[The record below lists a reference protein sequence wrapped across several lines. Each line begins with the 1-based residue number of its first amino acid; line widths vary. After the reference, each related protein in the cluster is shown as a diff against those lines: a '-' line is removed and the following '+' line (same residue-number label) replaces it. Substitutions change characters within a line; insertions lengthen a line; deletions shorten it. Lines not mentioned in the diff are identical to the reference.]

1 MEEEQMKLKP
11 MADNVLLKQFE
22 APETTV
28 SGIILATATKE
39 KPAIYEVVSA
49 GPGTK
54 EVAMTVAAGDRVVVA
69 KNVGFDVTIDK
80 VDYKFVKLEEILAT
94 VTD

>member
-1 MEEEQMKLKP
+1 MKLKP
-11 MADNVLLKQFE
+11 MADNVLLKQYE
-22 APETTV
+22 APETTF
-28 SGIILATATKE
+28 SGIVLATATKE

-54 EVAMTVAAGDRVVVA
+54 DIAMTVAAGDRVVVA
-69 KNVGFDVTIDK
+69 KHVGFDVTIDK

>member
-1 MEEEQMKLKP
+1 MKLKP
-11 MADNVLLKQFE
+11 MADNILLKQHE
-22 APETTV
+22 AEETTA
-28 SGIILATATKE
+28 SGIILAASNKE

-54 EVAMTVAAGDRVVVA
+54 DVEVTVKPGDKVVVG
-69 KNVGFDVTIDK
+69 KFVGSEIKLDGVE
-80 VDYKFVKLEEILAT
+80 YKFVKQDDILAV

>member
-1 MEEEQMKLKP
+1 MKLKP
-11 MADNVLLKQFE
+11 MADNILLKQHE
-22 APETTV
+22 AEETT
-28 SGIILATATKE
+28 SFGIILATTNKE

-54 EVAMTVAAGDRVVVA
+54 EVEVTVKPGDKVVVG
-69 KNVGFDVTIDK
+69 KFVGSEIKLDGVE
-80 VDYKFVKLEEILAT
+80 YKFVKQDDILAV

>member
-1 MEEEQMKLKP
+1 MKLKP
-11 MADNVLLKQFE
+11 MADNVLLKQYE
-22 APETTV
+22 APETTF
-28 SGIILATATKE
+28 SGIVLATATKE

-69 KNVGFDVTIDK
+69 KHVGFDVTIDK

>member
-1 MEEEQMKLKP
+1 MKLRP
-11 MADNVLLKQFE
+11 MADNILLKQHE
-22 APETTV
+22 AEETTT
-28 SGIILATATKE
+28 SGIILATTNKE

-54 EVAMTVAAGDRVVVA
+54 EVEVTVKAGDKVVVG
-69 KNVGFDVTIDK
+69 KFVGSEIKLDGVE
-80 VDYKFVKLEEILAT
+80 YKFVKQDDILAV

>member
-1 MEEEQMKLKP
+1 MKLRP
-11 MADNVLLKQFE
+11 MADNILLKQHE
-22 APETTV
+22 AEETTT
-28 SGIILATATKE
+28 SGIILATTNKE

-54 EVAMTVAAGDRVVVA
+54 DVEVTVKPGDKVVVG
-69 KNVGFDVTIDK
+69 KFVGSEIKLDGEE
-80 VDYKFVKLEEILAT
+80 YKFVKQDDILAV